1 MVKALLQLAPPLL
14 WALVASIA
22 FAQETAPD
30 VLIRDVTEEVLAAIR
45 KDKALQAGDSRKIAA
60 LVEAK
65 ILPHFDFRRATQIAV
80 GAAWRRATPEQ
91 QEGLTREFK
100 ALLVRTYS
108 GALASYRDQAIEVLP
123 LRASPGDTEVT
134 VRSRV
139 RKPGAEP
146 VLIEY
151 DMEKNATAWKVYD
164 IRVAGISL
172 VATYR
177 TSFAEEIRNRG
188 IDGLISTLAA
198 KNRT

>member
-1 MVKALLQLAPPLL
+1 MVGNLLRFAAPLL
-14 WALVASIA
+14 WTLTTSIA
-22 FAQETAPD
+22 FAPETAPD
-30 VLIRDVTEEVLAAIR
+30 VLIRNVTEEVLAAIR
-45 KDKALQAGDSRKIAA
+45 EDKAIQAGDARKIAA
-60 LVEAK
+60 LVDAK
-65 ILPHFDFRRATQIAV
+65 ILPHFDFRRTTQVAV

-108 GALASYRDQAIEVLP
+108 GALAAYRDQSIEVLP
-123 LRASPGDTEVT
+123 LRSKPSDTEVT

-139 RKPGAEP
+139 RQPGAEP
-146 VLIEY
+146 VIIEY
-151 DMEKNATAWKVYD
+151 DLEKQDAAWKVFD
-164 IRVAGISL
+164 IRVAGVSL

>member
-60 LVEAK
+60 LVDAK

-108 GALASYRDQAIEVLP
+108 GALASYRDQMIEVLP